1 MSALAEHR
9 PGSDHNLDG
18 RSEHGPAS
26 LAARLR
32 ADFGAHLEADYPRL
46 VAQLYA
52 ITLDAGEAHDAV
64 QDAYSRA
71 WRDWV
76 AIRRS
81 HDPAAWVR
89 SVAVRSTIRS
99 WRRLFARTGV
109 GAHRSVGAGTDPRT
123 AAMLSALGRLP
134 AAERRAVVLFHMA
147 GVSLGEIAAIE
158 GTSADA
164 VAARLAH
171 GQHVVTGGMA
181 DVLPDVHDT
190 DAVPGPEGL
199 ADPGRPRAHDARD
212 YLPAGYG
219 AYADFSFGD
228 EPHAD
233 YPVGYDPPGYL
244 GADALEGYRA
254 EVHYP
259 ERYDLGL
266 SDLDGHG
273 SARGSDGPSADRP
286 SADRPSA
293 GRPSADQPSAD
304 GPSAD
309 DPGADR
315 HSADRHSAEGRGPD
329 TDPDTDPDGHSDR
342 SASRGVLTGPD
353 TREHR

>member
-9 PGSDHNLDG
+9 PDSDHILDG
-18 RSEHGPAS
+18 RSAHGPAS

-71 WRDWV
+71 WRDWAV
-76 AIRRS
+76 IRRS

-89 SVAVRSTIRS
+89 SVAVRSTIWS
-99 WRRLFARTGV
+99 WRRMFARTGI
-109 GAHRSVGAGTDPRT
+109 GTHRSVGAGTDPRSG
-123 AAMLSALGRLP
+123 ALLSTLGRLP

-158 GTSADA
+158 RTSADA

-171 GQHVVTGGMA
+171 GRHVVTGGMA
-181 DVLPDVHDT
+181 DVLPDAHVT
-190 DAVPGPEGL
+190 DAVLGLEGY
-199 ADPGRPRAHDARD
+199 AAGSSDAPD

-219 AYADFSFGD
+219 A
-228 EPHAD
+228 HAD
-233 YPVGYDPPGYL
+233 YPVGYEPPGGYL
-244 GADALEGYRA
+244 SDDALDSYRR

-266 SDLDGHG
+266 ADLDDHG
-273 SARGSDGPSADRP
+273 SA
-286 SADRPSA
+286 
-293 GRPSADQPSAD
+293 
-304 GPSAD
+304 
-309 DPGADR
+309 
-315 HSADRHSAEGRGPD
+315 
-329 TDPDTDPDGHSDR
+329 DTDPDGRHSDR
-342 SASRGVLTGPD
+342 SAAHGVLAGPD
-353 TREHR
+353 SREHR